1 MKAAMALVS
10 FLFVSTGAGAA
21 QWQLDSRV
29 DAMTDLRTEN
39 AFIENED
46 GDRLTI
52 LRRGGQ
58 NIWGF
63 LSLGGSRMFG
73 SSRQGVLLRVDD
85 HPPVGFSEANTAYEW
100 NPTLAGF
107 RLGTDESSF
116 CSIVRQLHAGEA
128 LTIRYFPSDSTQRDI
143 RFELDP
149 SSAGALLTATG
160 VDMDKCTRVLDLQA
174 AVEAW
179 RASVMAKGLAQWKK
193 PADLPPG
200 TVLSF
205 LAKVD
210 PDGRVLNLRWVSNT
224 GKRRIDRHFINAFNE
239 IAPFDPPPA
248 GFDAS
253 NGVLFRYEEGAQ

>member
-1 MKAAMALVS
+1 MKVAMSLLP
-10 FLFVSTGAGAA
+10 FLFVSTSAGAA

-29 DAMTDLRTEN
+29 DAMTDLPSEN
-39 AFIENED
+39 VFIENAE

-52 LRRGGQ
+52 LRRSDQ
-58 NIWGF
+58 SIWGF
-63 LSLGGSRMFG
+63 LSLGEGRMFG

-85 HPPVGFSEANTAYEW
+85 HPPVGYSEANTAYEW
-100 NPTLAGF
+100 NPALAGF
-107 RLGTDESSF
+107 RIGTAESSY

-128 LTIRYFPSDSTQRDI
+128 LAIRYFPNDSTQRDI

-149 SSAGALLTATG
+149 ASADALLTATG
-160 VDMDKCTRVLDLQA
+160 VDMDQCIRVLDLQA
-174 AVEAW
+174 AVETW

-205 LAKVD
+205 MAKVD
-210 PDGRVLNLRWVSNT
+210 AQGRVLNFSWVSST
-224 GKRRIDRHFINAFNE
+224 GKRRFDRPFINAFNE
-239 IAPFDPPPA
+239 IAPFDPPPP